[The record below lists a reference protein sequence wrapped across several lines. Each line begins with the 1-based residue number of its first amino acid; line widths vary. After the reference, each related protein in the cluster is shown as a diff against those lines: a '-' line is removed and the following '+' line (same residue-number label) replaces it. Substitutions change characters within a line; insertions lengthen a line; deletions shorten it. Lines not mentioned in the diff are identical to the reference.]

1 MPRNPDSQ
9 TPTITLRSFPGSKV
23 AVHKNIGSKIWE
35 KNSTISGDS
44 YENLPDTYVI
54 FICDFD
60 PFGDGLYRY
69 TINTICRETG
79 NSINDGIVTIYL
91 NAHGKNNTDIPDELL
106 QFLDYV
112 KNTGRKEST
121 TSVNLFVRHIQE
133 HIDNIKQNRSM
144 EERYML
150 LEEMMRN
157 EKHEGNIEGKQEFLL
172 DSLES
177 KFAVSPELKEIICAE
192 TNPAKLKS

>member
-1 MPRNPDSQ
+1 M
-9 TPTITLRSFPGSKV
+9 
-23 AVHKNIGSKIWE
+23 
-35 KNSTISGDS
+35 SGEA

-69 TINTICRETG
+69 TTNTVCRETG

-91 NAHGKNNTDIPDELL
+91 NAHGKNSTDIPDELL

-112 KNTGRKEST
+112 KNIGRKENT
-121 TSVNLFVRHIQE
+121 T
-133 HIDNIKQNRSM
+133 
-144 EERYML
+144 
-150 LEEMMRN
+150 
-157 EKHEGNIEGKQEFLL
+157 EGKQKVLL

-192 TNPAKLKS
+192 TNPAKLKSWCELYPHMTEVTCFQTL

>member
-1 MPRNPDSQ
+1 M
-9 TPTITLRSFPGSKV
+9 LRYFPVWK
-23 AVHKNIGSKIWE
+23 AAARRNIGSKIWE

-112 KNTGRKEST
+112 KNTGRKENT
-121 TSVNLFVRHIQE
+121 T
-133 HIDNIKQNRSM
+133 
-144 EERYML
+144 
-150 LEEMMRN
+150 
-157 EKHEGNIEGKQEFLL
+157 EGKQKVLL

-192 TNPAKLKS
+192 TNPAKLKSWFQLSLSASSLEEFRDNM